1 MVLLWVSARGRRGGK
16 RARTREGNA
25 DVLVLEDVE
34 EEAQEEEAMGVGL
47 HVIDGGGVYAIE
59 M

>member
-1 MVLLWVSARGRRGGK
+1 
-16 RARTREGNA
+16 
-25 DVLVLEDVE
+25 VLVLEDVE
-34 EEAQEEEAMGVGL
+34 EEAQEEEAMGVRL